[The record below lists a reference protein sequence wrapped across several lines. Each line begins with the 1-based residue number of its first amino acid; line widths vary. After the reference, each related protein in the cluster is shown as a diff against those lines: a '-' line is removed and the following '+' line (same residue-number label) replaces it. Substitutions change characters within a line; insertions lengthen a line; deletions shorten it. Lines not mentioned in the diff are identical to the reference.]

1 MVGIKDPSGL
11 SAIFLVFYYSA
22 LHLQAKKVR
31 HTHRNR
37 DGTRVRAPLLSLSY
51 IYRIP
56 FFLGGEGEG
65 EVGKSQNLTG
75 KALVTYSHIEVL
87 KFRLQ

>member
-1 MVGIKDPSGL
+1 MIGIKDPSGL

-37 DGTRVRAPLLSLSY
+37 DGTRVRAPLLSLSPTFIEY
-51 IYRIP
+51 P
-56 FFLGGEGEG
+56 FFLGGGEG

-87 KFRLQ
+87 KFTL

>member
-11 SAIFLVFYYSA
+11 SAIFPVFYYSA
-22 LHLQAKKVR
+22 LHLQEKKVR

-37 DGTRVRAPLLSLSY
+37 DGARVRAPLLSLSY

-56 FFLGGEGEG
+56 FFLGGGEG
-65 EVGKSQNLTG
+65 KVGKSQNLTG